1 MKLTAKENALNAPVK
16 EQEFSGKTQNV
27 VEVINPAGNGPFVLV
42 CEHASNFIPEEYR
55 NLGLGKKALNS
66 HIAWDPGAIE
76 IARSLS
82 ELLDAPLVASK
93 VSRLIYD
100 CNRPPTVKSA
110 VAERSEN
117 YDIKGNT
124 NLSKDKLDERAEKYY
139 FPFRNALS
147 ECLGSHTRRVGSSIM
162 VTIHTFTPVFQGRT
176 RTIELGVLHDRDS
189 RMADGLLRALA
200 ETGEKKVARN
210 QPYGPRDGVTHTL
223 KEHGS
228 KRGIANVMIEI
239 RNDLVANAEQQAE
252 ISSLLHSAITS
263 AAGNLNA
270 RLG

>member
-1 MKLTAKENALNAPVK
+1 MKVNALNAPVK
-16 EQEFSGKTQNV
+16 EQEFSEKKRNV
-27 VEVINPAGNGPFVLV
+27 VEVINPSGSGPFVLV
-42 CEHASNFIPEEYR
+42 CEHASNFIPEEYKK
-55 NLGLGKKALNS
+55 LGLGKKALAS
-66 HIAWDPGAIE
+66 HIAWDPGALE
-76 IARSLS
+76 IATNLS
-82 ELLDAPLVASK
+82 KMLDAPLVASNI
-93 VSRLIYD
+93 SRLIYD

-117 YDIKGNT
+117 FDIKGNI
-124 NLSKDKLDERAEKYY
+124 NLGKDQLDERAEKYY

-147 ECLGSHTRRVGSSIM
+147 ECLGFHTRRVGSSIM
-162 VTIHTFTPVFQGRT
+162 VTIHTFTPVYQGRA

-189 RMADGLLRALA
+189 RMADGLLKALA
-200 ETGEKKVARN
+200 DAGVNKVARN

-239 RNDLVANAEQQAE
+239 RNDLVKTDEQKSE
-252 ISSLLHSAITS
+252 ISNMLSAGIVS
-263 AAGNLNA
+263 AANNLNT